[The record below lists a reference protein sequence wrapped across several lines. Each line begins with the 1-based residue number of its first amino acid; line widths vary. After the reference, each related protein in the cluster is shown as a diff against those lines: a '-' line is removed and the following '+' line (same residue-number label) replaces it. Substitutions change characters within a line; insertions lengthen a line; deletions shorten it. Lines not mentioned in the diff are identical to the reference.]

1 MLSLHINWC
10 FINYFTHKTW
20 YLCFV
25 WLLSKTKSYTGN
37 NPENI
42 SKISSIIYH
51 FLNGWNVSFYVIILN
66 LNAYRIPH
74 VFWACWKHHI
84 KFHMFMTSLI
94 MMHCKYLKY
103 TLMIVKPKVCYIQGW
118 WYHYFKS
125 FLQNLLEEIEKLS
138 NNLKFCFVSSGES
151 RLCGA

>member
-10 FINYFTHKTW
+10 FINYFTHKT
-20 YLCFV
+20 

-94 MMHCKYLKY
+94 MMHCKYLKIY
-103 TLMIVKPKVCYIQGW
+103 FNDCEAESLLYSRMMISLFLIFSPKSSRRNRKT
-118 WYHYFKS
+118 FKQ
-125 FLQNLLEEIEKLS
+125 FEIL
-138 NNLKFCFVSSGES
+138 FRFV
-151 RLCGA
+151 RWV